1 MDNLLYLAILIVFSI
16 VSRILNKKKKD
27 REQENN
33 APDAS
38 LEDEIR
44 RMAERMMG
52 KTEEPKQQPT
62 VEYQQAEPEKQ
73 YKKLADEVKDS
84 PYDTYDDDVDYDE
97 DLEPLEQ
104 IPSRPVVDYSQNDV
118 EALKKYNETLKNLKY
133 GQTAPTNYEQKSIDS
148 LKAGRELHTVM
159 AHTEDKYKG
168 IETAEE
174 ARFDLGDFDA
184 RKAIIYAEILKRP
197 EY

>member
-16 VSRILNKKKKD
+16 VSSILNKKKKD
-27 REQENN
+27 REQENS
-33 APDAS
+33 APDVS

-52 KTEEPKQQPT
+52 KIEEEKPQAP
-62 VEYQQAEPEKQ
+62 VEYNQPEPEKK
-73 YKKLADEVKDS
+73 YKKLADEINGS
-84 PYDTYDDDVDYDE
+84 PYDAYDDDVDYDE

-104 IPSRPVVDYSQNDV
+104 IPTRPVVDYSQNDV

-133 GQTAPTNYEQKSIDS
+133 GQTPPTNYEQKSIDS
-148 LKAGRELHTVM
+148 LKAGHELHTVM
-159 AHTEDKYKG
+159 NTEDIYKG
-168 IETAEE
+168 IENEQETS
-174 ARFDLGDFDA
+174 FDMSDFDA
-184 RKAIIYAEILKRP
+184 RKAIIYTEIFKRP

>member
-16 VSRILNKKKKD
+16 VSSILNKKKKD
-27 REQENN
+27 REQKNSD
-33 APDAS
+33 PDVS

-52 KTEEPKQQPT
+52 KTEEPKPQPP
-62 VEYQQAEPEKQ
+62 VEYTQPEPEKN
-73 YKKLADEVKDS
+73 YRKLADEVKES
-84 PYDTYDDDVDYDE
+84 PYDTYDDDYDE
-97 DLEPLEQ
+97 EVEPLEQ
-104 IPSRPVVDYSQNDV
+104 IPTRPVVDYSQNDV

-133 GQTAPTNYEQKSIDS
+133 GQTPPTNYEQKSIDS

-159 AHTEDKYKG
+159 DHKAKETSTIEAVED
-168 IETAEE
+168 
-174 ARFDLGDFDA
+174 RFSMDDFDA
-184 RKAIIYAEILKRP
+184 RKAIIYAEIFKRP

>member
-16 VSRILNKKKKD
+16 VSSILNKKKKD
-27 REQENN
+27 REQENS
-33 APDAS
+33 APDVS

-52 KTEEPKQQPT
+52 KIEEEKPQAP
-62 VEYQQAEPEKQ
+62 VEYNQPEPEKK
-73 YKKLADEVKDS
+73 YKKLADEINGS
-84 PYDTYDDDVDYDE
+84 PYDAYDDDVDYDE

-104 IPSRPVVDYSQNDV
+104 IPTRPVVDYSQNDV

-133 GQTAPTNYEQKSIDS
+133 GQTPPTNYEQKSIDS
-148 LKAGRELHTVM
+148 LKAGRELHSVM
-159 AHTEDKYKG
+159 DHTAKDTSG
-168 IETAEE
+168 IDAIEN
-174 ARFDLGDFDA
+174 RFMDDFDA
-184 RKAIIYAEILKRP
+184 RKAIIYAEIFKRP

>member
-16 VSRILNKKKKD
+16 VSSILNKKKKD
-27 REQENN
+27 REQENS
-33 APDAS
+33 APDVS

-52 KTEEPKQQPT
+52 KIEEEKPQAP
-62 VEYQQAEPEKQ
+62 VEYNQPEPEKK
-73 YKKLADEVKDS
+73 YKKLADEINGS
-84 PYDTYDDDVDYDE
+84 PYDTDEDDVDYDE

-104 IPSRPVVDYSQNDV
+104 IPTRSVVDYSQNDV

-133 GQTAPTNYEQKSIDS
+133 GQTPPTNYEQKSIDS
-148 LKAGRELHTVM
+148 IKAGRELHSVM
-159 AHTEDKYKG
+159 DHTAKDTSG
-168 IETAEE
+168 IDAIEN
-174 ARFDLGDFDA
+174 RFMDDFDA
-184 RKAIIYAEILKRP
+184 RKAIIYAEIFKRP